1 MLTYLDPDFSTQPF
15 PSAENALKNPNGLV
29 AVGGCLS
36 PERLINAYKQG
47 IFPWFNPG
55 DPLLWWSPNP
65 RLTLFPDHYKPSKS
79 LQRLFKKNKFTLS
92 INRFFPEVISACAK
106 PRKNQPE
113 TWISHDMISAYKVL
127 HKKGFVH
134 SVEVSRNDTLIGG
147 LYGVSIGQVFFGESM
162 FHIESNASK
171 IAFYYLIM
179 KLREW
184 DYQLI
189 DCQVKSEHLINW
201 GAKELPRTEFI
212 ALINLYCDKA
222 ANQMAWKT
230 TNHE

>member
-1 MLTYLDPDFSTQPF
+1 
-15 PSAENALKNPNGLV
+15 
-29 AVGGCLS
+29 
-36 PERLINAYKQG
+36 
-47 IFPWFNPG
+47 
-55 DPLLWWSPNP
+55 
-65 RLTLFPDHYKPSKS
+65 
-79 LQRLFKKNKFTLS
+79 
-92 INRFFPEVISACAK
+92 
-106 PRKNQPE
+106 
-113 TWISHDMISAYKVL
+113 
-127 HKKGFVH
+127 
-134 SVEVSRNDTLIGG
+134 
-147 LYGVSIGQVFFGESM
+147 
-162 FHIESNASK
+162 
-171 IAFYYLIM
+171 M